1 MAHFD
6 EKHYR
11 LLRAIHTAGGVPCE
25 PFPELF
31 YPEDIREPMKKQLAV
46 LVAKRLCG
54 GCPVKA
60 ECFRYA
66 VESGQKY
73 GIWGGTSPQER

>member
-11 LLRAIHTAGGVPCE
+11 LLKAIHAAGGVPCE
-25 PFPELF
+25 DFPEVM
-31 YPEDIREPMKKQLAV
+31 YPEDQRDPMKRQL
-46 LVAKRLCG
+46 LTLIAKRLCSE
-54 GCPVKA
+54 CPVKA

-66 VESGQKY
+66 VESGQKF
-73 GIWGGTSPQER
+73 GVWAGTLPHER

>member
-11 LLRAIHTAGGVPCE
+11 LLKAIHAAGGVPCE
-25 PFPELF
+25 SFPEAF
-31 YPEDIREPMKKQLAV
+31 FPEEIRDPMKKQVAI

-54 GCPVKA
+54 GCPVKD

-66 VESGQKY
+66 VETGQKF
-73 GIWGGTSPQER
+73 GVWAATLPHER